1 MKDCLIF
8 IFMQR
13 WKGMSTEGQ
22 EIAVQ
27 ENKMGVL
34 PVGRLLFGMAAP
46 IMISMLVQ
54 AFYNVVDSI
63 FVSRLSENALS
74 AVSLAFPLQ
83 NLMIAVG
90 GGTAMGMNA
99 LLARSLGAKKQNDAD
114 RAANTGVFLALMSF
128 VIFAVVGALG
138 ARAFFEVQTDVE
150 EIVNYGTD
158 YALICLCCSI
168 GIFMQLCC
176 ERLLQATGRTSLAM
190 WTQLVGAVINIILDP
205 ILIFGMFGMPRM
217 EVAGA
222 AVATVIGQI
231 VAAIIGIIL
240 NIRHNPEI
248 HLSFKK
254 IRWHGPTVRQIYR
267 IGVPSIIMQCI
278 GSIMNFAMNMILIG
292 FTTTATAVFGAYFK
306 LQSFVFMPVFG
317 LNNAMVPIISYNYGA
332 DKPDRVKKT
341 VKLSILT
348 AVIIMALGVL
358 AFELIPDT
366 LLSMFNPSAEM
377 LAIGEP
383 ALRIIGC
390 HFLLAGFCIVA
401 GSVCQA
407 IGNPMY
413 SLIVSVCR
421 QLFVLLPAAWLLSQ
435 TGQLVLV
442 WLAFP
447 IAETVSLVMSAFFLR
462 KTLKAVEEE

>member
-1 MKDCLIF
+1 
-8 IFMQR
+8 
-13 WKGMSTEGQ
+13 MSTEGQ
-22 EIAVQ
+22 GVVQ

-46 IMISMLVQ
+46 VMISMLVQ

-168 GIFMQLCC
+168 GIFMQFCC

-447 IAETVSLVMSAFFLR
+447 IAETVSLLMSAFFLR

>member
-1 MKDCLIF
+1 
-8 IFMQR
+8 
-13 WKGMSTEGQ
+13 MSTEGQ
-22 EIAVQ
+22 GIVVQ

-34 PVGRLLFGMAAP
+34 PVDKLLLGMAAP

-63 FVSRLSENALS
+63 FVSQLSENALN

-128 VIFAVVGALG
+128 VAFAVVGALG
-138 ARAFFEVQTDVE
+138 ARTFFEVQTDVE

-168 GIFMQLCC
+168 GIFMQFCC

-190 WTQLVGAVINIILDP
+190 WTQLIGAVINIILDP

-222 AVATVIGQI
+222 AVATVVGQI
-231 VAAIIGIIL
+231 VAAVIGIIL
-240 NIRHNPEI
+240 NVRHNPEI
-248 HLSFKK
+248 HLSLKK

-358 AFELIPDT
+358 AFELIPDV

-447 IAETVSLVMSAFFLR
+447 IAETVSLLMSAFFLR
-462 KTLKAVEEE
+462 KTLKAVEEK

>member
-1 MKDCLIF
+1 
-8 IFMQR
+8 
-13 WKGMSTEGQ
+13 MSTEGQ
-22 EIAVQ
+22 EIVVQ

-34 PVGRLLFGMAAP
+34 PVGKLLLGMAVP

-63 FVSRLSENALS
+63 FVSQLSENALN

-128 VIFAVVGALG
+128 VVFAVVGALG

-168 GIFMQLCC
+168 GIFMQFCC

-205 ILIFGMFGMPRM
+205 ILIFGLFGMPRM

-222 AVATVIGQI
+222 AVATVVGQI
-231 VAAIIGIIL
+231 VAAVIGIIL
-240 NIRHNPEI
+240 NVRHNPEI
-248 HLSFKK
+248 HLSLKK

-332 DKPDRVKKT
+332 GKPDRVKKT

-358 AFELIPDT
+358 AFELIPDV

-447 IAETVSLVMSAFFLR
+447 IAETVSLLMSAFFLR
-462 KTLKAVEEE
+462 KTFKAVEEK

>member
-1 MKDCLIF
+1 
-8 IFMQR
+8 
-13 WKGMSTEGQ
+13 MSTEGQ
-22 EIAVQ
+22 GIVVQ

-34 PVGRLLFGMAAP
+34 PVGKLLLGMAAP

-168 GIFMQLCC
+168 GIFMQFCC

-231 VAAIIGIIL
+231 AAAIIGIIL

-447 IAETVSLVMSAFFLR
+447 IAETVSLLMSAFFLR
-462 KTLKAVEEE
+462 KTLKAVEEK

>member
-1 MKDCLIF
+1 
-8 IFMQR
+8 
-13 WKGMSTEGQ
+13 MSTEGQ

-34 PVGRLLFGMAAP
+34 PVGKLLLGMAAP

-168 GIFMQLCC
+168 GIFMQFCC

-231 VAAIIGIIL
+231 AAAIIGIIL

-447 IAETVSLVMSAFFLR
+447 IAETVSLLMSAFFLR
-462 KTLKAVEEE
+462 KTLKAVEEK

>member
-1 MKDCLIF
+1 
-8 IFMQR
+8 
-13 WKGMSTEGQ
+13 MSTEGQ
-22 EIAVQ
+22 EIVVQ

-34 PVGRLLFGMAAP
+34 PVGKLLLGMAAP
-46 IMISMLVQ
+46 IMISLLVQ

-168 GIFMQLCC
+168 GIFMQFCC

-190 WTQLVGAVINIILDP
+190 WTQLIGAVINIILDP

-222 AVATVIGQI
+222 AVATVVGQI
-231 VAAIIGIIL
+231 VAAVIGIIL
-240 NIRHNPEI
+240 NVRHNPEI
-248 HLSFKK
+248 HLSLKK

-358 AFELIPDT
+358 AFELIPDV

-383 ALRIIGC
+383 ALCIIGC

-447 IAETVSLVMSAFFLR
+447 IAETVSLLMSAFFLR
-462 KTLKAVEEE
+462 KTLKAVEEK

>member
-1 MKDCLIF
+1 
-8 IFMQR
+8 
-13 WKGMSTEGQ
+13 MSTEGQ
-22 EIAVQ
+22 GIVVQ

-34 PVGRLLFGMAAP
+34 PVDKLLLGMAAP

-63 FVSRLSENALS
+63 FVSQLSENALN

-128 VIFAVVGALG
+128 VAFAVVGALG
-138 ARAFFEVQTDVE
+138 ARTFFEVQTEVE

-168 GIFMQLCC
+168 GIFMQFCC

-190 WTQLVGAVINIILDP
+190 WTQLIGAVINIILDP

-222 AVATVIGQI
+222 AVATVVGQI
-231 VAAIIGIIL
+231 VAAVIGIIL
-240 NIRHNPEI
+240 NVRHNPEI
-248 HLSFKK
+248 HLSLKK

-358 AFELIPDT
+358 AFELIPDV

-447 IAETVSLVMSAFFLR
+447 IAETVSLLMSAFFLR
-462 KTLKAVEEE
+462 KTLKAVEEK

>member
-1 MKDCLIF
+1 
-8 IFMQR
+8 
-13 WKGMSTEGQ
+13 MSTEGQ

-34 PVGRLLFGMAAP
+34 PVGKLLLGMAAP

-168 GIFMQLCC
+168 GIFMQFCC

-231 VAAIIGIIL
+231 AAAIIGIIL

-254 IRWHGPTVRQIYR
+254 IRWHGPMVRQIYR

-447 IAETVSLVMSAFFLR
+447 IAETVSLLMSAFFLR
-462 KTLKAVEEE
+462 KTLKAVEEK

>member
-1 MKDCLIF
+1 MKNCLIF
-8 IFMQR
+8 ISMQR
-13 WKGMSTEGQ
+13 WKAMSTEGQ
-22 EIAVQ
+22 GVVQ

-168 GIFMQLCC
+168 GIFMQFCC

>member
-1 MKDCLIF
+1 
-8 IFMQR
+8 
-13 WKGMSTEGQ
+13 MSTEGQ
-22 EIAVQ
+22 EIVVQ

-34 PVGRLLFGMAAP
+34 PVGKLLLGMAAP

-168 GIFMQLCC
+168 GIFMQFCC

-231 VAAIIGIIL
+231 AAAIIGIIL

-332 DKPDRVKKT
+332 DKSDRVKKT

-447 IAETVSLVMSAFFLR
+447 IAETVSLLMSAFFLR
-462 KTLKAVEEE
+462 KTLKAVEEK

>member
-1 MKDCLIF
+1 
-8 IFMQR
+8 
-13 WKGMSTEGQ
+13 MSTEGQ
-22 EIAVQ
+22 EIVVQ

-34 PVGRLLFGMAAP
+34 PVGKLLLGMAAP

-63 FVSRLSENALS
+63 FVSQLSENALN

-99 LLARSLGAKKQNDAD
+99 LLARSLGAKKQDDAD

-128 VIFAVVGALG
+128 VVFAVVGALG

-168 GIFMQLCC
+168 GIFMQFCC

-248 HLSFKK
+248 HLSLRK

-358 AFELIPDT
+358 AFELIPDV

-447 IAETVSLVMSAFFLR
+447 IAETVSLLMSAFFLR
-462 KTLKAVEEE
+462 KTLKAVEEK

>member
-1 MKDCLIF
+1 
-8 IFMQR
+8 
-13 WKGMSTEGQ
+13 MSTEGQ
-22 EIAVQ
+22 GIVVQ

-34 PVGRLLFGMAAP
+34 PVGKLLLGMAAP

-99 LLARSLGAKKQNDAD
+99 LLARSLGAKKQNDVD

-128 VIFAVVGALG
+128 VVFAVVGALG

-168 GIFMQLCC
+168 GIFMQFCC

-190 WTQLVGAVINIILDP
+190 WTQLIGAVINIILDP

-222 AVATVIGQI
+222 AVATVVGQI
-231 VAAIIGIIL
+231 VAAVIGIIL
-240 NIRHNPEI
+240 NVRHNPEI
-248 HLSFKK
+248 HLSLKK

-358 AFELIPDT
+358 AFELIPDV

-447 IAETVSLVMSAFFLR
+447 IAETVSLLMSAFFLR
-462 KTLKAVEEE
+462 KTLKAVEEK

>member
-1 MKDCLIF
+1 MKECLIF

-13 WKGMSTEGQ
+13 WKDMSTEGQ
-22 EIAVQ
+22 GIVVQ

-34 PVGRLLFGMAAP
+34 PVDKLLLGMAAP

-63 FVSRLSENALS
+63 FVSQLSENALN

-128 VIFAVVGALG
+128 VAFAVVGALG
-138 ARAFFEVQTDVE
+138 ARTFFEVQTDVE

-168 GIFMQLCC
+168 GIFMQFCC

-190 WTQLVGAVINIILDP
+190 WTQLIGAVINIILDP

-222 AVATVIGQI
+222 AVATVVGQI
-231 VAAIIGIIL
+231 VAAVIGIIL
-240 NIRHNPEI
+240 NVRHNPEI
-248 HLSFKK
+248 HLSLKK

-358 AFELIPDT
+358 AFELIPDV

-447 IAETVSLVMSAFFLR
+447 IAETVSLLMSAFFLR
-462 KTLKAVEEE
+462 KTLKAVEEK

>member
-1 MKDCLIF
+1 
-8 IFMQR
+8 
-13 WKGMSTEGQ
+13 MSTERQG
-22 EIAVQ
+22 IVVQ

-63 FVSRLSENALS
+63 FVSQLSENALS

-128 VIFAVVGALG
+128 VVFAVVGALG
-138 ARAFFEVQTDVE
+138 VRAFFEVQTDVE

-168 GIFMQLCC
+168 GIFMQFCC

-248 HLSFKK
+248 HLSLRK
-254 IRWHGPTVRQIYR
+254 IRWHGPTVQQIYR

-358 AFELIPDT
+358 AFELIPDV

-421 QLFVLLPAAWLLSQ
+421 QLFVLLPVAWLLSQ

-447 IAETVSLVMSAFFLR
+447 IAETVSLLMSAFFLR
-462 KTLKAVEEE
+462 KTLRAVEGK

>member
-1 MKDCLIF
+1 
-8 IFMQR
+8 
-13 WKGMSTEGQ
+13 MSTEGQ
-22 EIAVQ
+22 GVVQ

-168 GIFMQLCC
+168 GIFMQFCC

-278 GSIMNFAMNMILIG
+278 GSVMNFAMNMILIG

-306 LQSFVFMPVFG
+306 LQSFIFMPVFG

-332 DKPDRVKKT
+332 GKPDRVKKT

-358 AFELIPDT
+358 AFELIPDI

-421 QLFVLLPAAWLLSQ
+421 QLFVLLPVAWLLSQ

-462 KTLKAVEEE
+462 KTLKAVEEK

>member
-13 WKGMSTEGQ
+13 WKDMSTEGQ
-22 EIAVQ
+22 GIVVQ

-34 PVGRLLFGMAAP
+34 PVDKLLLGMAAP

-63 FVSRLSENALS
+63 FVSQLSENALN

-128 VIFAVVGALG
+128 VAFAVVGALG
-138 ARAFFEVQTDVE
+138 ARTFFEVQTDVE

-168 GIFMQLCC
+168 GIFMQFCC

-190 WTQLVGAVINIILDP
+190 WTQLIGAVINIILDP

-222 AVATVIGQI
+222 AVATVVGQI
-231 VAAIIGIIL
+231 VAAVIGIIL
-240 NIRHNPEI
+240 NVRHNPEI
-248 HLSFKK
+248 HLSLKK

-358 AFELIPDT
+358 AFELIPDV

-447 IAETVSLVMSAFFLR
+447 IAETVSLLMSAFFLR
-462 KTLKAVEEE
+462 KTLKAVEEK

>member
-1 MKDCLIF
+1 
-8 IFMQR
+8 
-13 WKGMSTEGQ
+13 MSTEGQ
-22 EIAVQ
+22 GIVVQ

-114 RAANTGVFLALMSF
+114 RVANTGVFLALMSF
-128 VIFAVVGALG
+128 VVFAVVGALG

-168 GIFMQLCC
+168 GIFMQFCC

-248 HLSFKK
+248 HLSLRK

-358 AFELIPDT
+358 AFELIPDV

-421 QLFVLLPAAWLLSQ
+421 QLFVLLPVAWLLSQ

-447 IAETVSLVMSAFFLR
+447 IAETVSLLMSAFFLR
-462 KTLKAVEEE
+462 KTLRAVEEK

>member
-13 WKGMSTEGQ
+13 WKDMSTEGQ
-22 EIAVQ
+22 GIVVQ

-34 PVGRLLFGMAAP
+34 PVGKLLLGMAAP

-168 GIFMQLCC
+168 GIFMQFCC

-231 VAAIIGIIL
+231 AAAIIGIIL

-332 DKPDRVKKT
+332 DKSDRVKKT

-447 IAETVSLVMSAFFLR
+447 IAETVSLLMSAFFLR
-462 KTLKAVEEE
+462 KTLKAVEEK

>member
-1 MKDCLIF
+1 
-8 IFMQR
+8 
-13 WKGMSTEGQ
+13 MSTEGQ
-22 EIAVQ
+22 GVVQ

-114 RAANTGVFLALMSF
+114 CAANTGVFLALMSF

-150 EIVNYGTD
+150 VIVNYGTD

-168 GIFMQLCC
+168 GIFMQFCC

-306 LQSFVFMPVFG
+306 LQSFIFMPVFG

-332 DKPDRVKKT
+332 GKPDRVKKT

-358 AFELIPDT
+358 AFELIPDM

-421 QLFVLLPAAWLLSQ
+421 QLFVLLPVAWLLSQ

-462 KTLKAVEEE
+462 KTLKAVEEK

>member
-1 MKDCLIF
+1 
-8 IFMQR
+8 
-13 WKGMSTEGQ
+13 MSTEGQ
-22 EIAVQ
+22 GVVQ

-168 GIFMQLCC
+168 GIFMQFCC

-306 LQSFVFMPVFG
+306 LQSFIFMPVFG

-332 DKPDRVKKT
+332 GKPDRVKKT

-358 AFELIPDT
+358 AFELIPDI

-421 QLFVLLPAAWLLSQ
+421 QLFVLLPVAWLLSQ

-462 KTLKAVEEE
+462 KTLKAVEEK

>member
-1 MKDCLIF
+1 
-8 IFMQR
+8 
-13 WKGMSTEGQ
+13 MSTEGQ
-22 EIAVQ
+22 GIVVQ

-114 RAANTGVFLALMSF
+114 RVANTGVFLALMSF
-128 VIFAVVGALG
+128 VVFAVVGALG

-168 GIFMQLCC
+168 GIFMQFCC

-248 HLSFKK
+248 HLSLRK

-358 AFELIPDT
+358 AFELIPDV

-421 QLFVLLPAAWLLSQ
+421 QLFVLLPVAWLCPRPDSWCWC
-435 TGQLVLV
+435 G
-442 WLAFP
+442 WLFR
-447 IAETVSLVMSAFFLR
+447 SRKRFLCS
-462 KTLKAVEEE
+462 

>member
-1 MKDCLIF
+1 MKNCLIF
-8 IFMQR
+8 ISMQR
-13 WKGMSTEGQ
+13 WKAMSTEGQ
-22 EIAVQ
+22 GVVQ

-168 GIFMQLCC
+168 GIFMQFCC

-278 GSIMNFAMNMILIG
+278 GSVMNFAMNMILIG

-306 LQSFVFMPVFG
+306 LQSFIFMPVFG

-332 DKPDRVKKT
+332 GKPDRVKKT

-358 AFELIPDT
+358 AFELIPDI

-421 QLFVLLPAAWLLSQ
+421 QLFVLLPVAWLLSQ

-462 KTLKAVEEE
+462 KTLKAVEEK